1 MAFIVS
7 GGDVVSYAEALDV
20 KDKDQRVFESNE
32 IDFTDVPD
40 TPGSLNNYLED
51 LLIKSTSRIN
61 QKIRASARWRE
72 YLGYAGGGYDSI
84 NNIPA
89 FVGAKILSRKSD
101 FTDMCSYHCLKE
113 YILPKIADFGN
124 PESPEVQ
131 KIQYYDDKFND
142 LYTEL
147 LDMMD
152 WYDADNDGTVQDGE
166 KQVRFRLNRRTRSRQ
181 PVTRVR

>member
-20 KDKDQRVFESNE
+20 RDKDQRVFESNE
-32 IDFTDVPD
+32 IDFVDVPD

-61 QKIRASARWRE
+61 EKIRASARWRE

-84 NNIPA
+84 NNLPP

-101 FTDMCSYHCLKE
+101 FTDMCAYYCLKE

-131 KIQYYDDKFND
+131 KIQYYEDKFNN
-142 LYTEL
+142 LFTEL
-147 LDMMD
+147 MNMMD
-152 WYDADNDGTVQDGE
+152 WYDSDADGTVEDGE
-166 KQVRFRLNRRTRSRQ
+166 KQVRFRLNRRSRSRQ

>member
-20 KDKDQRVFESNE
+20 RDKDQRVFESNE

-152 WYDADNDGTVQDGE
+152 WYDADDDGTVTDGE